1 MFLKTFELNAHN
13 LADTDAIILDLGSD
27 DGLKV
32 IIDYEISKNVVD
44 QTTYHGVLLYCYK
57 LLPGPEMSKKALVV
71 FANSLTEYGSIGHSG
86 DTVTTLS
93 VGNIEE
99 AEYCP
104 NGAFMDIST
113 SDTNNGGINLDYVMS
128 LRIFALDL
136 LASGETDSSA
146 DWCNRKHKQ
155 NIIFALHSYRRT
167 LQRQSQSSGGRP
179 IIRMSLFQEIKG
191 RQEEFMRAFNAGNA
205 KGAAEIYDPDG
216 FFMPNGH
223 SPVKGRSG
231 IEKFFQ
237 KDMADGVTSAQ
248 IITEEVNG
256 SGDWAFERGSYHL
269 ECARGTESGAYL
281 QVWKKINGAWLIHN
295 DCFNVIQSARQS

>member
-1 MFLKTFELNAHN
+1 
-13 LADTDAIILDLGSD
+13 
-27 DGLKV
+27 
-32 IIDYEISKNVVD
+32 
-44 QTTYHGVLLYCYK
+44 
-57 LLPGPEMSKKALVV
+57 
-71 FANSLTEYGSIGHSG
+71 
-86 DTVTTLS
+86 
-93 VGNIEE
+93 
-99 AEYCP
+99 
-104 NGAFMDIST
+104 
-113 SDTNNGGINLDYVMS
+113 
-128 LRIFALDL
+128 
-136 LASGETDSSA
+136 
-146 DWCNRKHKQ
+146 
-155 NIIFALHSYRRT
+155 
-167 LQRQSQSSGGRP
+167 
-179 IIRMSLFQEIKG
+179 MSLFQEIKG